1 MKIERLTLGAI
12 GTNTYFVINEIT
24 KECVV
29 IDPAEDIQS
38 ISDYIKEQDIKPV
51 AVLLTHG
58 HFDHIGGVAYLK
70 TLGAK
75 VYMHSADVW
84 KINDPGQMAALLG
97 VKIEPFSVDFEV
109 KDSDSLEICGF
120 KFKVLGTP
128 GHTKGGVC
136 YILDEYIFV
145 GDTIFRASYGRTDFE
160 DSDFQSI
167 KSSIL
172 KILDLEGEYTILPGH
187 GDVTYSSFERMYNPI
202 MED

>member
-1 MKIERLTLGAI
+1 MKIERLVLGAI
-12 GTNTYFVINEIT
+12 QTNTYFVINEIT

-29 IDPAEDIQS
+29 IDPAEDIKS
-38 ISDYIKEQDIKPV
+38 ISGYIQENGIKPI

-70 TLGAK
+70 SLGAK
-75 VYMHSADVW
+75 VYMHNADVW
-84 KINDPGQMAALLG
+84 KITNPGQMARVLG
-97 VKIEPFSVDFEV
+97 VKIEPFEVDFEI
-109 KDSDSLEICGF
+109 KEPDLLELAGF
-120 KFKVLGTP
+120 KFKVLDTP

-136 YILDEYIFV
+136 FILDEYIFC

-172 KILDLEGEYTILPGH
+172 KVLDLEGEYTLLPGH

>member
-1 MKIERLTLGAI
+1 MKIERLVLGEI
-12 GTNTYFVINEIT
+12 QTNTYFVINEIT

-38 ISDYIKEQDIKPV
+38 ISGYIQKNEIKPI

-58 HFDHIGGVAYLK
+58 HFDHIGGTAYLK
-70 TLGAK
+70 SLGAK
-75 VYMHSADVW
+75 VYMHNADVW
-84 KINDPGQMAALLG
+84 KITDPGQMARILG
-97 VKIEPFSVDFEV
+97 IKIEPFEVDFEI
-109 KDSDSLEICGF
+109 KEPDLLELAGF
-120 KFKVLGTP
+120 KFKVLDTP

-136 YILDEYIFV
+136 FVLDEYIFC

-172 KILDLEGEYTILPGH
+172 KILDLEGEYTLLP
-187 GDVTYSSFERMYNPI
+187 
-202 MED
+202 

>member
-1 MKIERLTLGAI
+1 MKIERLVLGAI
-12 GTNTYFVINEIT
+12 QTNTYFVTNEVT

-38 ISDYIKEQDIKPV
+38 ISGYIKENDIKPV

-70 TLGAK
+70 DLGCK
-75 VYMHSADVW
+75 VYMSNKDVW
-84 KINDPGQMAALLG
+84 HITHPEQMARILG
-97 VKIEPFSVDFEV
+97 IEIKPFSVDFEI
-109 KDSDSLEICGF
+109 KEPDLLEIAGF
-120 KFKVLGTP
+120 KFKVLDTP

-136 YILDEYIFV
+136 FILDEYIFT
-145 GDTIFRASYGRTDFE
+145 GDTIFRESYGRTDFE
-160 DSDFQSI
+160 DSDFESL

-172 KILDLEGEYTILPGH
+172 KILALDGEYTLLPGH
-187 GDVTYSSFERMYNPI
+187 GDISYLSFEKMYNPI